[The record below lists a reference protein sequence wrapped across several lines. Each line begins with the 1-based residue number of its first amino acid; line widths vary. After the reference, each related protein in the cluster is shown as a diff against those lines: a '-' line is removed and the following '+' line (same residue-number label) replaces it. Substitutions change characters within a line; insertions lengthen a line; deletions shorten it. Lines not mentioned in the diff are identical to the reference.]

1 MLSEREYQD
10 RLDRI
15 QALRSQVAERLSGS
29 LVSNPALAEELNRQI
44 DDLVQAVTDADA
56 QAPAPPDRGLA
67 ELIGV
72 GPEAAQQ
79 FGKVKVP
86 PGVAPYDENVNSERI
101 VAVGDLYY
109 IYQHEKIG
117 VFRVVQKLKQLFEA
131 GAVRLSGGDGAYR
144 LYQFDRRDVLR
155 YTKNDRIAAYRRIL
169 GYGRGLGAGQ
179 SRPNTDFHMLFAHF
193 VNQVTLFWRDKRIS
207 DVIRERALDPS
218 FGSIAVVRRAGLDLR
233 NNLKFTSY
241 GHLNVLRVEV
251 MQLLEECFRIL
262 GSADVIDLFGADN
275 AWDVVDEVLIRYFD
289 ERLQSS
295 PRQRMAVNGREVLR
309 WLSGNHIMETTRGEF
324 EALLMEI
331 AEPAEEWLTSAQAM
345 SLARRT
351 GTDRVLPWEQMGQ
364 SGIATPYKE
373 RTPAAMPPSAR
384 RGEPVYPRR
393 GGLGTYRGGQSGMR
407 PTRAATRPART

>member
-1 MLSEREYQD
+1 MLSEQEYQD

-15 QALRSQVAERLSGS
+15 QALRAQVAQQLSGS

-44 DDLVQAVTDADA
+44 DDLEAAASAADA
-56 QAPAPPDRGLA
+56 AVPPPPDLGLA

-72 GPEAAQQ
+72 GPDAAQR
-79 FGKVKVP
+79 FGVAKIP
-86 PGVAPYDENVNSERI
+86 PGVTPYDENINSERI

-117 VFRVVQKLKQLFEA
+117 VFRVVQKLKQLFEG

-155 YTKNDRIAAYRRIL
+155 YTKNDRTAAYRRVL
-169 GYGRGLGAGQ
+169 GYGQGLGAAQ

-233 NNLKFTSY
+233 NNLKFTSF

-262 GSADVIDLFGADN
+262 DSEDVKKLFGADN

-295 PRQRMAVNGREVLR
+295 PRQRMAVTGRDVLR
-309 WLSGNHIMETTRGEF
+309 WLAGTFVMETDRGQF
-324 EALLMEI
+324 EALLMDI
-331 AEPAEEWLTSAQAM
+331 AEPSEEWLTSAQAM

-351 GTDRVLPWEQMGQ
+351 GSDRVLPWEQLGQ
-364 SGIATPYKE
+364 SGVAAPYAE
-373 RTPAAMPPSAR
+373 RSPQVMPPGAR
-384 RGEPVYPRR
+384 RAMYPQR
-393 GGLGTYRGGQSGMR
+393 GGLGTYKGGRSGMR
-407 PTRAATRPART
+407 MPSRRP